1 MKTKATWSYPIKLL
15 SRKKHNLIYYINLD
29 NIPEE
34 PGCYVFY
41 TKYAGSISMHYI
53 GKANNLK
60 SRIKEQLNNVRLMM
74 GIKNYMN
81 GKKFLMYF
89 LVDGG
94 LKTKKKKIVK
104 LEKQLIKY
112 ATLEGHELI
121 NKIGT
126 KLKFDTVNFSGNMDS
141 GKMFGRNMNILK

>member
-1 MKTKATWSYPIKLL
+1 
-15 SRKKHNLIYYINLD
+15 
-29 NIPEE
+29 
-34 PGCYVFY
+34 
-41 TKYAGSISMHYI
+41 
-53 GKANNLK
+53 
-60 SRIKEQLNNVRLMM
+60 MM